1 MTSPFFQQF
10 YDKLADNTYRRSFS
24 LSASVTV
31 HIVILLLMVLDF
43 SWGGRDFEKTPPAL
57 LMVDLSKVEIG
68 DKTNLP
74 PEVKEQPKKE
84 EPKPE
89 PVAAKQ
95 PENKTPA
102 VNTTPSAPKEAP
114 KPKPQP
120 ERKDAA
126 KVETPKPTEKPKE
139 KTKKAD
145 KKEPPKPQP
154 KKQETPKKA
163 APKPN
168 NGLQSLLAS
177 VDKVRKPVNAPTPN
191 AAPAPTGGPTVNQG
205 IKGGTGGSTMA
216 KLTVS
221 ERDYI
226 VNELRKNWN
235 VDAGVQGIE
244 KMIVEIR
251 VKLNRGGDVQEA
263 KILNMKS
270 DPVFKSVAESAR
282 RAIYICNEKGEA
294 SPFKRLAKD
303 RADTYSDWKD
313 IVIQFNPMSG
323 EIF

>member
-1 MTSPFFQQF
+1 MPPFFQQF
-10 YDKLADNTYRRSFS
+10 YEKLADNTYRRSFS
-24 LSASVTV
+24 LSVSILAHVF
-31 HIVILLLMVLDF
+31 ILLLMVLEF

-84 EPKPE
+84 TPQAQ
-89 PVAAKQ
+89 PVEAKQ
-95 PENKTPA
+95 PENKTPT
-102 VNTTPSAPKEAP
+102 VNTTPPAPKEAP

-126 KVETPKPTEKPKE
+126 KVQTPKPKE
-139 KTKKAD
+139 KPQEKKKAE
-145 KKEPPKPQP
+145 KKTSPKPQP
-154 KKQETPKKA
+154 KKQEAAPKKA

-168 NGLQSLLAS
+168 AGLQSLLAS
-177 VDKVRKPVNAPTPN
+177 VDKVRKPVNAPTAN
-191 AAPAPTGGPTVNQG
+191 ATPAPGGEPTVNQG